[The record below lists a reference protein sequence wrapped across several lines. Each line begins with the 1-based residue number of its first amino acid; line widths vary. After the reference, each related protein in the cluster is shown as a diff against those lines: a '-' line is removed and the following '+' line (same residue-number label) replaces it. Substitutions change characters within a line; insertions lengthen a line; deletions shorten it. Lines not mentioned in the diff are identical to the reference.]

1 MMQQDWYF
9 SMKAFTEFKE
19 NCKIVSTGIIPARQR
34 YSFYRITQEKEIF

>member
-19 NCKIVSTGIIPARQR
+19 KLQIVSTGIIPARQR